1 MQHFYRFQESKI
13 AAMYADRLQEIAPFR
28 VMELMERAKLLESRG
43 ERVVHFEVGEP
54 DFATAPSVIAAGQR
68 ALADGHT
75 KYTQALG
82 LPELRARI
90 ADYYL
95 DKDLIEKALKP
106 LRNGQDYYRM
116 ETVMKRWGLQLVANN
131 RTRTILGILQS
142 IPEETLLRHTWLAFF
157 YGLLATDTSP
167 RHTLPYFETCRTQ
180 FAQNNDEAGEL
191 MSLSQIIYFHF
202 VISGRYHLGSMLL
215 QRTQTL
221 FERNHQDLPVEITII
236 VARNLAAGYC
246 FFEGKMEQAQYYAKL
261 GYELAKKRESGNFI
275 AATRFILGY
284 IALLSGDRRSA
295 THEIEY
301 SLYLASNPL
310 VGMSNRLTLH
320 IMQLCEL

>member
-1 MQHFYRFQESKI
+1 
-13 AAMYADRLQEIAPFR
+13 
-28 VMELMERAKLLESRG
+28 MEG
-43 ERVVHFEVGEP
+43 
-54 DFATAPSVIAAGQR
+54 I
-68 ALADGHT
+68 
-75 KYTQALG
+75 YC
-82 LPELRARI
+82 RI

-106 LRNGQDYYRM
+106 LRNGQDYSRM

-157 YGLLATDTSP
+157 YGLLATDTNP

-221 FERNHQDLPVEITII
+221 FERNHQHLPVEITII

-284 IALLSGDRRSA
+284 ILWL
-295 THEIEY
+295 
-301 SLYLASNPL
+301 
-310 VGMSNRLTLH
+310 
-320 IMQLCEL
+320 Q